1 MVKVK
6 KYLEKCDHHDKEH
19 DRKLS
24 YSKGLN
30 VACKSAMRYYMD
42 GDIRNLVVGKFKE
55 LGGLKLGIGSNWNW
69 LGKNPKFFQ
78 KSGLRAPLID
88 LVWKPTGSY
97 DHGQVMFSIR
107 PPSSESM
114 SLCAPI

>member
-30 VACKSAMRYYMD
+30 VACKSAMRYYVD
-42 GDIRNLVVGKFKE
+42 GNIRNLVVEVQRVRGALKPDFWKN
-55 LGGLKLGIGSNWNW
+55 LGLGQAGWDKIPSFP
-69 LGKNPKFFQ
+69 KN
-78 KSGLRAPLID
+78 
-88 LVWKPTGSY
+88 LV
-97 DHGQVMFSIR
+97 
-107 PPSSESM
+107 
-114 SLCAPI
+114 